1 MTDFIAEG
9 DDEGDRVTVDGLIHC
24 THGRRFLHDSK
35 HRLSTST
42 SADDMRRAFKCE
54 MTDTAASRCAGMTV
68 PILIKGA
75 DERRSFPLISVQA
88 RVLAAMRTGGI
99 GM

>member
-1 MTDFIAEG
+1 
-9 DDEGDRVTVDGLIHC
+9 
-24 THGRRFLHDSK
+24 
-35 HRLSTST
+35 
-42 SADDMRRAFKCE
+42 
-54 MTDTAASRCAGMTV
+54 MTV